1 MGLGWS
7 DGTPACLITFPTPF
21 YLSTDVLQTNKGG
34 FCQQTTICLVSTV
47 QFLFSRFSSS
57 DYWFNQMYYGTHGP
71 FKRAEGG
78 QAITFENDK
87 VLFSSHSII
96 YDTCKWHFCCP
107 GQSLP
112 TYDNIIWKWI
122 LGSDTSHQYHCSLV
136 KTIKGF
142 IFSRPEV
149 QLQGL
154 WSLE

>member
-1 MGLGWS
+1 MGLLPAWS
-7 DGTPACLITFPTPF
+7 LFPPLFTFQQMYYKQTKEGF
-21 YLSTDVLQTNKGG
+21 ASKQLFVLFPEFNS
-34 FCQQTTICLVSTV
+34 F
-47 QFLFSRFSSS
+47 FSRFSSS

-96 YDTCKWHFCCP
+96 YDIRKWHFCCP

>member
-34 FCQQTTICLVSTV
+34 FCQQITICLVSTV
-47 QFLFSRFSSS
+47 QFLLFQVLQFWLLVQPDVLRDPWAVQTRWRRPGHYLWKWQGSF
-57 DYWFNQMYYGTHGP
+57 F
-71 FKRAEGG
+71 
-78 QAITFENDK
+78 ITFNHLWSWNCISVAQVE
-87 VLFSSHSII
+87 VYTHM
-96 YDTCKWHFCCP
+96 
-107 GQSLP
+107 
-112 TYDNIIWKWI
+112 IWKWI
-122 LGSDTSHQYHCSLV
+122 LGSGTSHQYHCSLV